1 MIKFLNAVEYL
12 NKLKPSMCSMLVQ
25 FINSFNSYLA
35 VPMSQVLSHILFPHY
50 FETKNGID

>member
-35 VPMSQVLSHILFPHY
+35 VPMSQVLSHILLHY